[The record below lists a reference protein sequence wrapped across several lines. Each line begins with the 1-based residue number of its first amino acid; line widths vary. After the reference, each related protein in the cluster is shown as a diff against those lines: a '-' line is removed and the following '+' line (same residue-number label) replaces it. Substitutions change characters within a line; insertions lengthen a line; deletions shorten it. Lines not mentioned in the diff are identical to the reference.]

1 MDQVYKNHNIQVSS
15 WLIVSGWKPSIIVT
29 YSEGGKNILK
39 NLTMD
44 RAFPTCVEAERAG
57 LAYVR
62 DWIDERQARPRT
74 MTREEIEKQM
84 GELARQYV
92 EIHDKQI
99 IEELYRLGR
108 ELEKI
113 GKLEKQ

>member
-1 MDQVYKNHNIQVSS
+1 
-15 WLIVSGWKPSIIVT
+15 
-29 YSEGGKNILK
+29 
-39 NLTMD
+39 
-44 RAFPTCVEAERAG
+44 
-57 LAYVR
+57 
-62 DWIDERQARPRT
+62 